1 MAKRG
6 PFTICIGSETTCK
19 ADLCLASHGDR
30 LSIPDIYKG
39 DALDFLRKSFLPKFS
54 GDSNTTKQLF
64 FRHVI
69 VISGLKL
76 GFEGISEILAE
87 TSSQLIDLGKHLK
100 DSINQR
106 EIPKDSA
113 L

>member
-1 MAKRG
+1 M
-6 PFTICIGSETTCK
+6 
-19 ADLCLASHGDR
+19 
-30 LSIPDIYKG
+30 YKG
-39 DALDFLRKSFLPKFS
+39 DALDFLRQSFLPKFS
-54 GDSNTTKQLF
+54 GDSNTTKQLY

-100 DSINQR
+100 DSINQK

-113 L
+113 LYAVIKNDSISSQDVVFVITSGLD